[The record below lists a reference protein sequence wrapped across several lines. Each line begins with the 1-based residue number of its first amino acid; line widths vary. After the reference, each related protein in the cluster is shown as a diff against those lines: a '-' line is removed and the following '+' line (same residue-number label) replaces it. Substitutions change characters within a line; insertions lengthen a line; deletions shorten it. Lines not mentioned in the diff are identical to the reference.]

1 MPRYIVQR
9 AYHSDVATYAVGQV
23 VEIADLELAAWFNRD
38 LPGVLKLIEPP
49 APAPPAALIERH
61 IVEAPAASET
71 HMVDTRPARKRRGR
85 G

>member
-9 AYHSDVATYAVGQV
+9 AYHSDVAIFAVGQV
-23 VEIADLELAAWFNRD
+23 VEIADSELAAWFNRD
-38 LPGVLKLIEPP
+38 LPGVLKLIEP
-49 APAPPAALIERH
+49 APPPPVERH
-61 IVEAPAASET
+61 IVEPPAASET